1 MKYPDFTAN
10 SIHKASQK
18 KKKKKG
24 TALPLPDWPQTP
36 PHLRDELWRTE
47 TGEHVQCSDTS
58 GHLLRAAA
66 HVWSNKKGER
76 RRRV

>member
-47 TGEHVQCSDTS
+47 TGEH
-58 GHLLRAAA
+58 A
-66 HVWSNKKGER
+66 
-76 RRRV
+76 